1 MLLIL
6 SFIAVVFGAG
16 NVVGGFV
23 VTDRMLQMFN
33 GSLSAAGVSNP
44 MGLNVPP
51 LILEIAYLITAVTFI
66 ASLKRL
72 SHPRTA
78 RSGNQIAMVGM
89 AIAVIATL
97 SIAV

>member
-1 MLLIL
+1 
-6 SFIAVVFGAG
+6 
-16 NVVGGFV
+16 
-23 VTDRMLQMFN
+23 
-33 GSLSAAGVSNP
+33 

-66 ASLKRL
+66 ISLKRL

-89 AIAVIATL
+89 AIAVIATGIG
-97 SIAV
+97 SPYSR